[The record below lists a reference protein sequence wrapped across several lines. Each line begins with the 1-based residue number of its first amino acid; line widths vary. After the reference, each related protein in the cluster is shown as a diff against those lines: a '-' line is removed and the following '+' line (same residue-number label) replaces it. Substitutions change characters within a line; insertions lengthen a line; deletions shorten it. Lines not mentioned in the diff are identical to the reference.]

1 MKQVRASDIHLTFCS
16 VLASCQRH
24 VKAFWVATSFN
35 TLWTV
40 ETRTSFL
47 GYYVVQRSSGLQLRV
62 VISGLVPR
70 VINVRI
76 VESCSDLWVVVLCS
90 NVCIVVSI
98 SEVWDVCFGSDIL
111 VVASCSDIWIF
122 ESRSDL

>member
-1 MKQVRASDIHLTFCS
+1 
-16 VLASCQRH
+16 
-24 VKAFWVATSFN
+24 
-35 TLWTV
+35 
-40 ETRTSFL
+40 
-47 GYYVVQRSSGLQLRV
+47 